1 MLRALGAS
9 VALTLALVSPAYA
22 QSNGHGHGHGP
33 APPSRN
39 ALSAPV
45 VVSSGT
51 GVTPFAWLDDATV
64 LEPGNVSIAISAM
77 RWAGS
82 DVSEVDVPIVGLAVG
97 LTDRVHL
104 AASVPHVTGSAD
116 AAGPLG
122 GVGTSFF
129 SVKLGVVDDP
139 ARGIKVAVAPTL
151 ELLGEGVAQA
161 LATDAGRAQFGV
173 PVSVELDRGA
183 YRVFGGAGYFSRGIW
198 FTGGGAGV
206 RATSR
211 VFVSGSF
218 GRSWRGDPDP
228 LVPLSDRARNELS
241 GGFSYLLTPHAS
253 AFVSLGRTIA
263 TLDENGAGTT
273 LAGGIAFFLQTARK

>member
-1 MLRALGAS
+1 MQRVAAAS
-9 VALTLALVSPAYA
+9 VALTLAVVAPLYA
-22 QSNGHGHGHGP
+22 QGNGHGRGHGP
-33 APPSRN
+33 AAPSRN
-39 ALSAPV
+39 SLAAPA
-45 VVSSGT
+45 VVSSSG

-64 LEPGNVSIAISAM
+64 LEPGSVSIAISAM

-82 DVSEVDVPIVGLAVG
+82 DVSEVDVPIVEFAVG

-129 SVKLGVVDDP
+129 SLKIGVVDNR
-139 ARGIKVAVAPTL
+139 ARGLKVSVSPTL

-161 LATDAGRAQFGV
+161 LGTDVGRAQFGV

-183 YRVFGGAGYFSRGIW
+183 YRLFGGAGYFSRGVW

-206 RATSR
+206 RATGR

-218 GRSWRGDPDP
+218 GRSWRRDDDP
-228 LVPLSDRARNELS
+228 LVPLSDRARNEVS
-241 GGFSYLLTPHAS
+241 GGVSYLLTPHAS

-273 LAGGIAFFLQTARK
+273 LAGGIAFFLQSGPK